1 MARRHFIPTT
11 LVVALFM
18 IAGAGAAER
27 VYKWVDADGAVHF
40 GQQPPAKGDA
50 EVIKI
55 QSGFSA
61 PDDAGT
67 EGLSDEE
74 KQAAAD
80 AETCRM
86 ATDNFNKLSGERDV
100 ERTDEYGET
109 RLLTPEEK
117 SSERARAE
125 AAMKR
130 FCKPGPAA
138 EPR

>member
-1 MARRHFIPTT
+1 MARRHIIPTT
-11 LVVALFM
+11 LMVAVFM
-18 IAGAGAAER
+18 IAGASAAER

-40 GQQPPAKGDA
+40 GQQPPANSDA
-50 EVIKI
+50 EVIKV
-55 QSGFSA
+55 QSGVSA
-61 PDDAGT
+61 PDDANM

-86 ATDNFNKLSGERDV
+86 ATDNFNKLSGEGDV

-117 SSERARAE
+117 ISERARAE

-130 FCKPGPAA
+130 FCKP
-138 EPR
+138 EPTSEAR